1 MTKISDL
8 PNLDPYYNQLYNV
21 QFVANGIEQEGG
33 DYITGQLDG
42 GRLPSMLLSGVVYY
56 NYLDS
61 ESLFLYKASQDDNAI
76 HGITPQDFIDS
87 WLYYDSPE
95 SVNDETEIIIAWGS
109 GEGQVFT
116 RTPVDSLADYI
127 KSTWNTSFSI
137 QDLNNHFIVPIISGE
152 GQHGRISLGEL
163 YQYLKSLDT

>member
-95 SVNDETEIIIAWGS
+95 SVSDETEIIIAWGVK
-109 GEGQVFT
+109 EGQVFA
-116 RTPVDSLADYI
+116 RTPVDSLVDYI

-137 QDLNNHFIVPIISGE
+137 QELNNYFIVPIISDD
-152 GQHGRISLGEL
+152 GQYGRISLGEL
-163 YQYLKSLDT
+163 YQYLKSLDS